1 MSVLAIDAGTTGIT
15 TLVVSS
21 SGATLARGYQE
32 FEQHFPN
39 PGWVE
44 HDPEQIW
51 QATLASVRQALEN
64 LASSAYASD
73 VPECIGVTNQR
84 ETLVLW
90 DRQTLRAP
98 TNAIVW
104 QDRRTSE
111 LLNDQKFVDAA
122 TEVRKRTGLPLDPY
136 FTSSK
141 LLWVKRNLPDVWRG
155 VAAGVTAV
163 GTVESYLVARM
174 SGARTHI
181 TDATNASRTQLYNI
195 HTGDWDDWLLELFE
209 VPRSALPSITANY
222 GALATTFAPAFLDL
236 ELPITGLAG
245 DQQAALFGQAATSA
259 GTAKC
264 TYGTGAFLLMH
275 TGGTVVDNDDGMLAT
290 VALQHANGSRDFAL
304 EGSVFVAGAA
314 VQWLRDG
321 LQIIES
327 ASEVEALASQVPDA
341 GGVSFVPA
349 FTGLGAPFW
358 NPNAR
363 GAIVGITRGTTKAHI
378 ARATLEAIVFQVK
391 AVFDAMTGGENATP
405 LKKLRVDGG
414 ASVNNLLMQ
423 IQADQLGV
431 DIERPESL
439 ETTALGVAYL
449 AGLGAGIWQ
458 SADDVSQLNKV
469 RTRFTPEATDSS
481 GYLAWMQAVKQIAGR
496 A

>member
-15 TLVVSS
+15 TLVVS
-21 SGATLARGYQE
+21 ATGQTIARGYQE
-32 FEQHFPN
+32 FEQHFPAS
-39 PGWVE
+39 GWVE

-64 LASSAYASD
+64 LVNSGSASD
-73 VPECIGVTNQR
+73 VPQCIGVTNQR

-90 DRQTLRAP
+90 DRQTLKAP
-98 TNAIVW
+98 TRAIVW

-111 LLNDQKFVDAA
+111 LLSDQKFVDAA

-195 HTGDWDDWLLELFE
+195 HTGDWDDWLLDLFE
-209 VPRSALPSITANY
+209 VPRSALPTITSSY
-222 GALATTFAPAFLDL
+222 GNLADSFAPAFLGM

-259 GTAKC
+259 GDAKC

-290 VALQHANGSRDFAL
+290 VALQHANGLREFAL

-321 LQIIES
+321 LQIIETS
-327 ASEVEALASQVPDA
+327 AEVETLAAQVSDS

-358 NPNAR
+358 NPDAR
-363 GAIVGITRGTTKAHI
+363 GEIVGITLGTTKAHF
-378 ARATLEAIVFQVK
+378 ARATLEAIAFQVK
-391 AVFDAMTGGENATP
+391 AVFDAMASGQNAVP
-405 LKKLRVDGG
+405 LAKLRVDGG

-431 DIERPESL
+431 EIERPENL

-449 AGLGAGIWQ
+449 AGLGCGIWT
-458 SADDVSQLNKV
+458 SAEDVSLLNKV
-469 RTRFTPEATDSS
+469 RTRFTPQATDSS
-481 GYLAWMQAVKQIAGR
+481 GYLAWMQAVQQIAGR